1 MSQIQKGVNE
11 PCLLLFFRQRF
22 SEVPVSINNLYG
34 DPFLPTQ
41 IEDTFLRL
49 EALKNTKHNGF
60 VSIITKSEI
69 DDDITQRLFE
79 YTKHLKLILI
89 VSVSGLSKKIE
100 PVKGN
105 RLNTLLKCN
114 NLGIPCIAYLRPFIP
129 GENTSTQSILELFK
143 KIKNTGTNNVII
155 SGLRGN
161 DEILKNLNFSV
172 KEMEQ
177 WSLRVKTIPKEVG
190 IALKEAAKAT
200 NVRIF
205 NRTSCGVVFTLKEK
219 RSYNPYFASPLLAG
233 CNDCPLNKT
242 CFSVQNEFQPT
253 KEDIEL
259 LKFIGYDVTIVHTG
273 NQEICHVIPENRKK
287 CESCCTSCFKLKRE
301 AIEIKSFSGICL
313 GDISLAR
320 LLTHKHVFCKN
331 LIDSG
336 EPTIAQPKNPLLKD
350 KNLYLL
356 NSWWSYSRNTPNC
369 YGCSYCIVPMFGN
382 ENKAYGMP
390 PLDFLDLFLEERKIR

>member
-1 MSQIQKGVNE
+1 MF
-11 PCLLLFFRQRF
+11 LTFFRQRF
-22 SEVPVSINNLYG
+22 SEIPVSINNLYG
-34 DPFLPTQ
+34 DPFLYSQT
-41 IEDTFLRL
+41 EDTFFRL
-49 EALKNTKHNGF
+49 EALQKTKHNGF

-69 DDDITQRLFE
+69 DDTCAQRLFE
-79 YTKHLKLILI
+79 YTKQLKLIVI

-100 PVKGN
+100 PVTGN

-114 NLGIPCIAYLRPFIP
+114 YLDVPCIAYLRPFIP

-143 KIKNTGTNNVII
+143 KIKNTGTNSVII
-155 SGLRGN
+155 SGLRGS

-177 WSLRVKTIPKEVG
+177 WSLRVKTIPKDVG

-200 NVRIF
+200 NIHIF
-205 NRTSCGVVFTLKEK
+205 NRTSCGVAFTLKEK

-253 KEDIEL
+253 PKDIEL
-259 LKFIGYDVTIVHTG
+259 LQFLGYDAIIVHTG

-336 EPTIAQPKNPLLKD
+336 ESTIAQPKNPLLKNQ
-350 KNLYLL
+350 NLYLL

-369 YGCSYCIVPMFGN
+369 YGCSYCIVPMFEN

-390 PLDFLDLFLEERKIR
+390 PLRFFDLFLEERKIR